1 MKKKI
6 FVFQAEENGDGWGQN
21 NDQQWQEANEN
32 LEEHENDWG
41 QNEQIHDEQ
50 GWQNDEEF
58 NTAADTE
65 NAGWQNNEEFNTAA
79 TDTEN
84 VGWQNNEEFNTATD
98 TENAGW
104 QNDEEYNTAAVD
116 YDNAGWQNEEDVEN
130 QDGFT
135 TADGD
140 ENAWQAEEVNDHGKI
155 DSQIHT
161 ILQFRYCEKAT
172 KNKNISPF
180 LEII

>member
-32 LEEHENDWG
+32 LEEHENGWG

-50 GWQNDEEF
+50 
-58 NTAADTE
+58 
-65 NAGWQNNEEFNTAA
+65 
-79 TDTEN
+79 
-84 VGWQNNEEFNTATD
+84 GWQNNEEFNTATD

-104 QNDEEYNTAAVD
+104 QNDEEFNTAAVD